1 MAERGEAGS
10 RPVPR
15 PGGPRWLRKLS
26 LKTRLIAAF
35 TILIVTSASATIGI
49 GNAVFGRRVV
59 ELAASTMA
67 VNLRVAHLR
76 LAERLDRLRAVA
88 ALGAGR
94 EDAGDLLAAEPRLE
108 FLLETEPGGTV
119 LRRPGAG
126 VSPATPPRGELAD
139 FLAAALSAGE
149 ARSGFLVLP
158 EADLAGLGYDAP
170 PPAGLLLA
178 AAAPA
183 PGGGAR
189 LCGWL
194 LSGRSDLMAADVAL
208 LWPEGPADHA
218 ISVFLGERRVASS
231 MGARTADT
239 RADPAVLRR
248 VLQGGRPYTGA
259 AQVLGGGWY
268 AAYEPLRDWRGEAVG
283 ILGVGGREAAYAD
296 LRRQTVTLFAGLI
309 ALGMI
314 FGFIMTYTFSGLLI
328 RPVADLAEGMHRV
341 AHGDL
346 GYKVR
351 IESADELGKLA
362 TAFNRMV
369 RAIRQRDIRLREM
382 TEERLSQV
390 EKQVSIGRLAAGVA
404 HEINNPLTSILSL
417 SMLALRE
424 LDEDDPRREDLQIV
438 VEETDR
444 CREIVRALLDFARE
458 RTPESRRV
466 DLNQVIRDTLVL
478 TDKYEGMERLRVI
491 LKLTDEPLMVHGDP
505 KQLQQVFTNLITNAA
520 GAVGAGGDVTI
531 SSDEDSSGGYAVVR
545 VMDTGKGIRQED
557 LDRVFE
563 PFFTTKAGGRGT
575 GLGLSVS
582 LGIVRKHDGT
592 IEIESEEGYGTTV
605 SVYLPRDAEGGEGR
619 S

>member
-1 MAERGEAGS
+1 
-10 RPVPR
+10 
-15 PGGPRWLRKLS
+15 
-26 LKTRLIAAF
+26 
-35 TILIVTSASATIGI
+35 
-49 GNAVFGRRVV
+49 
-59 ELAASTMA
+59 
-67 VNLRVAHLR
+67 
-76 LAERLDRLRAVA
+76 
-88 ALGAGR
+88 
-94 EDAGDLLAAEPRLE
+94 
-108 FLLETEPGGTV
+108 
-119 LRRPGAG
+119 
-126 VSPATPPRGELAD
+126 
-139 FLAAALSAGE
+139 
-149 ARSGFLVLP
+149 
-158 EADLAGLGYDAP
+158 
-170 PPAGLLLA
+170 
-178 AAAPA
+178 
-183 PGGGAR
+183 
-189 LCGWL
+189 
-194 LSGRSDLMAADVAL
+194 
-208 LWPEGPADHA
+208 
-218 ISVFLGERRVASS
+218 
-231 MGARTADT
+231 
-239 RADPAVLRR
+239 ADPEVLRR
-248 VLQGGRPYTGA
+248 VLAGERPSTGA
-259 AQVLGGGWY
+259 TEVLGGGWY
-268 AAYEPLRDWRGEAVG
+268 AAYEPLRGWRGDAVG

-417 SMLALRE
+417 SMLALRDLE
-424 LDEDDPRREDLQIV
+424 EDDPRREDLQIV

-458 RTPESRRV
+458 RPPESRRV

-478 TDKYEGMERLRVI
+478 TSKYEGMEKLRVI
-491 LKLTDEPLMVHGDP
+491 LKLTDEPLLVHGDP
-505 KQLQQVFTNLITNAA
+505 KQLQQVFTNLITNAV

-545 VMDTGKGIRQED
+545 VMDTGKGIRKED

-592 IEIESEEGYGTTV
+592 IDIESEEGYGTTV
-605 SVYLPRDAEGGEGR
+605 SVYLPRETEGGEGR
-619 S
+619 SGWRS